1 MARLKFLLAFLA
13 MLICVGGVAGAYFYW
28 KKFAQPE
35 LVVNRH
41 ISGKGGTNFEKPD
54 LGKRHFDAA
63 VALIKDGEL
72 VSARDRLLY
81 LMEYFPESSTFS
93 EARRI
98 VGELNMD
105 LLVSKIPLPGKVE
118 HTVRRGEALVTI
130 SSRNKTTI
138 DYIMRAN
145 AKTSEFIF
153 PDEVLTVYPLEFA
166 VRIGLGAGTV
176 TVLEEDKLFKE
187 YRIVDRNL
195 PADLRAPVSTSVSEK
210 VAWDGNQPINFTD
223 KNYMNCSKWLRTGR
237 IGLFIRHADSATT
250 GGDAVAGA
258 RPFGVMLEKADL
270 EELFTILRVGSK
282 VDLVE

>member
-63 VALIKDGEL
+63 VSLIKDGEL

-81 LMEYFPESSTFS
+81 LMEYFPESATFS

-237 IGLFIRHADSATT
+237 IGLFIRHADSATS

>member
-1 MARLKFLLAFLA
+1 MARIKFLLAFFA

-35 LVVNRH
+35 IVVNRH
-41 ISGKGGTNFEKPD
+41 ISGKGGSTLEKPD

-63 VALIKDGEL
+63 VALLKEGEL

-81 LMEYFPESSTFS
+81 LMEYFPESATFA

-118 HTVRRGEALVTI
+118 HTVKRGEALVTI

-145 AKTSEFIF
+145 GKTSEFIF
-153 PDEVLTVYPLEFA
+153 PDEVLTVYPLDFA
-166 VRIGLGAGTV
+166 VRIALDAGTV
-176 TVLEEDKLFKE
+176 TVLDGDKLFKE
-187 YRIVDRNL
+187 YRIVDRHL
-195 PADLRAPVSTSVSEK
+195 PADLRAPVSTAVSEK
-210 VAWDGNQPINFTD
+210 VAWSDNQPINFTD
-223 KNYMNCSKWLRTGR
+223 KNYMNCSKWLRTGK
-237 IGLFIRHADSATT
+237 IGLFLRQVDT
-250 GGDAVAGA
+250 GSSGGGES
-258 RPFGVMLEKADL
+258 RPYGVMLEKADL

-282 VDLVE
+282 VDLLK

>member
-210 VAWDGNQPINFTD
+210 VAWDGNQPINFTN

-237 IGLFIRHADSATT
+237 IGLFIRHADSAST